1 MILLFFLIS
10 LIFMICGIILYN
22 KTMMFEKLGLA
33 IGIFNGII
41 CFITLLIAMFAFGDL
56 VNGRTIDAR
65 LEMYQEENA
74 AIETSINELV
84 DNYYVHEAEIY
95 NSLTPENAS
104 FFAIAYPELNSNA
117 FAQQQI
123 NLYIENNQKIKE
135 LKLEKIELTNV
146 RWRLYFGS

>member
-1 MILLFFLIS
+1 MILLFFLIG
-10 LIFMICGIILYN
+10 LIFMICGIIIYN
-22 KTMMFEKLGLA
+22 KTMMFEELGLA
-33 IGIFNGII
+33 IGILNGII
-41 CFITLLIAMFAFGDL
+41 CFITLLMAMFAFGDL
-56 VNGRTIDAR
+56 ANGRTIDAR
-65 LEMYQEENA
+65 LEMYQEENT

-84 DNYYVHEAEIY
+84 DNYYAHEAEIY
-95 NSLTPENAS
+95 DNLTPENAS

-117 FAQQQI
+117 LAQQQI

>member
-1 MILLFFLIS
+1 MILLFFLIT
-10 LIFMICGIILYN
+10 LILMFCNIIIYN
-22 KTMMFEKLGLA
+22 KTIMFNEVSFA
-33 IGIFNGII
+33 ISVLSGIG
-41 CFITLLIAMFAFGDL
+41 CFITVIMAMFAISDL
-56 VNGRTIDAR
+56 TNGRTIDAR

-84 DNYYVHEAEIY
+84 DNYYAHEAEIY
-95 NSLTPENAS
+95 DNLTPENAS
-104 FFAIAYPELNSNA
+104 FFAIAYPELNSNSL
-117 FAQQQI
+117 AQQQI